1 MIPIQANTPGAR
13 YLLMAA
19 SFVIVVAGLRAGSQ
33 ILLPFVLALF
43 LAVLSMRL
51 MFWLQLRRV
60 PACLAIALTM
70 LVFGVIFGALIML
83 GTQAVADLQTQI
95 PGYTTRVQELY
106 GQLVAFLS
114 ARSGF
119 ELDQYLNS
127 IDPGI
132 AVGFV
137 GERLVDVVAFLGNT
151 FMVLLI
157 MWFIL
162 GEAMVFPFKFR
173 AIVGPRDGERR
184 RTTTAV
190 TDDRRRV
197 TKIVREVQAYLG
209 IKTVVSLATGLLI
222 GLLAQLLDLEFPVL
236 LGLIGFVMNYVP
248 TVGSAIAAVPA
259 LFLSVVQFT
268 TFWNF
273 MLVVIGYGVINMVF
287 GNIIEP
293 TLMGRRLGLSTLV
306 VILSLLFWFFVW
318 GPVGALLAVPLTMV
332 VKIMLEN
339 TEDLRWVSILLD
351 KSPPQV
357 TATYATS
364 SAAAQPLTST
374 PGGSAGGAIM
384 GGGSMGGPDVS
395 EYTGGT
401 EAAEDATSDDD
412 APTAAPTRADVEV
425 G

>member
-1 MIPIQANTPGAR
+1 
-13 YLLMAA
+13 MAA

-43 LAVLSMRL
+43 LAVLSMPL

-60 PACLAIALTM
+60 PASLAIALTM
-70 LVFGVIFGALIML
+70 LVIGVIFGALIML

-259 LFLSVVQFT
+259 LFLSLVQFT

-339 TEDLRWVSILLD
+339 TEDLRWVAILLD

-412 APTAAPTRADVEV
+412 DAPTAAPTRADVEV